1 MKVQSKLVGN
11 TPTQEIDWDKPQLL
25 VYEIQYDSWWVIQ
38 TNGKH
43 QEEKFEGMVVWANSE
58 SSIRVGSYQKT
69 WNKDKYKLLHPNQQ
83 VILQNTDE
91 PSPTSE

>member
-1 MKVQSKLVGN
+1 MKVTSKLVGN

-25 VYEIQYDSWWVIQ
+25 VNDTTGVIVLS
-38 TNGKH
+38 NGEHKENSFSGIVLVKAASYRDVGFYNQIWAKH
-43 QEEKFEGMVVWANSE
+43 NFQPIN
-58 SSIRVGSYQKT
+58 
-69 WNKDKYKLLHPNQQ
+69 PNQQ